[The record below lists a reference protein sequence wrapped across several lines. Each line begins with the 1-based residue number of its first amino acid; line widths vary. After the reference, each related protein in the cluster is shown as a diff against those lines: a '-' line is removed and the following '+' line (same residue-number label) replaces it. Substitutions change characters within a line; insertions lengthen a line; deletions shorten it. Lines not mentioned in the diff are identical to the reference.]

1 MQAHCNARPATIGA
15 AAARLA
21 PMTSQPATPRAT
33 ADFLNDRVRSMPPS
47 GIRRFFDMLAEMK
60 DVISLTIGEPDF
72 TTPEPITRA
81 AIESLEAGETHYTAN
96 GGMIELRG
104 LIAANLR
111 DRYGVDYDPRSE
123 LIVTVGASEGVD
135 ASMRA
140 TINPGDEV
148 IYHEPCFV
156 AYAPCIELAGGV
168 AVPVSTTDATDFR
181 VTAEMIRGAITPR
194 TKAIFLGYP
203 NNPTGAVLDRP
214 ELEAIARVAEEHDL
228 LVYSDEIYD
237 RLVYGDHAH
246 VAFSSLPGMR
256 ERTILM
262 GGFSKSY
269 AMTGWRI
276 GYVAAPAELMVGIAK
291 VHQYGIMCAPTAAQF
306 AGIEALRSG
315 EPHVQAMHA
324 EYDRRRRY
332 IVDRFNALGLL
343 CFEPKGAFYCFPR
356 VTDATGMDD
365 STFAERLLEE
375 ERVGVVPGLAF
386 GPSGAGHVRVCYAT
400 AYEQIVEAMDRIERF
415 VERHRA

>member
-1 MQAHCNARPATIGA
+1 MTSHPAT
-15 AAARLA
+15 R
-21 PMTSQPATPRAT
+21 RAT
-33 ADFLNDRVRSMPPS
+33 ADFLNDRVREIPPS

-72 TTPEPITRA
+72 TTPEPILRA
-81 AIESLEAGETHYTAN
+81 GIESLEAGETHYTAN
-96 GGMIELRG
+96 GGIVELRE

-111 DRYGVDYDPRSE
+111 DRYGVSYEARTE
-123 LIVTVGASEGVD
+123 LVVTVGASEGVD
-135 ASMRA
+135 ASLRA
-140 TINPGDEV
+140 TINAGDEV

-156 AYAPCIELAGGV
+156 AYAPCIQLAGGT
-168 AVPVSTTDATDFR
+168 AVPVSTSRATDFR
-181 VTAEMIRGAITPR
+181 VTADGIEAAITPR
-194 TKAIFLGYP
+194 TKGIFLGYP

-228 LVYSDEIYD
+228 LVYTDEIYD

-246 VAFSSLPGMR
+246 TAFSSLPGMR

-276 GYVAAPAELMVGIAK
+276 GYVAAPADLMVGIAK
-291 VHQYGIMCAPTAAQF
+291 AHQYGIMCAPTSAQF
-306 AGIEALRSG
+306 AAIAALRDG
-315 EPHVQAMHA
+315 EPSLVEMHD
-324 EYDRRRRY
+324 EYDRRRRF
-332 IVDRFNALGLL
+332 ITGRFNEIGLET
-343 CFEPKGAFYCFPR
+343 FEPKGAFYCFPR
-356 VTDATGMDD
+356 VSDATGLDE
-365 STFAERLLEE
+365 TEFAEALLDE
-375 ERVGVVPGLAF
+375 ERVGVVPGVAF

-415 VERHRA
+415 VGRHRA

>member
-1 MQAHCNARPATIGA
+1 
-15 AAARLA
+15 
-21 PMTSQPATPRAT
+21 MTSQPTTRRAP
-33 ADFLNDRVRSMPPS
+33 ADFLNDRVRDMPPS

-96 GGMIELRG
+96 GGMIELRE

-111 DRYGVDYDPRSE
+111 DRYGVEYDPRTE
-123 LIVTVGASEGVD
+123 LIITVGASEGVD
-135 ASMRA
+135 ASLRA
-140 TINPGDEV
+140 TINQGDEV

-156 AYAPCIELAGGV
+156 AYAPCIQLAGGV
-168 AVPVSTTDATDFR
+168 AVAVSTTDATDFR
-181 VTAEMIRGAITPR
+181 VTAEMVEDAVTPR

-203 NNPTGAVLDRP
+203 NNPTGAVLEHD
-214 ELEAIARVAEEHDL
+214 ELEAIARVADRHDL
-228 LVYSDEIYD
+228 LVYTDEIYD
-237 RLVYGDHAH
+237 RLVYGDHEH
-246 VAFSSLPGMR
+246 TAFSSLPGMR
-256 ERTILM
+256 ERTILL

-276 GYVAAPAELMVGIAK
+276 GYVAAPSGLMTGIAK
-291 VHQYGIMCAPTAAQF
+291 VHQYGIMCAPTSAQF
-306 AGIEALRSG
+306 AAIEALKNG
-315 EPHVQAMHA
+315 EPHLQAMRA

-332 IVDRFNALGLL
+332 ITDRFNAIGMA
-343 CFEPKGAFYCFPR
+343 CFEPKGAFYCFPH
-356 VTDATGMDD
+356 VTECTGLGET
-365 STFAERLLEE
+365 TFAEKLLEE
-375 ERVGVVPGLAF
+375 ERVGVVPGTAF

-415 VERHRA
+415 AQRHRV

>member
-1 MQAHCNARPATIGA
+1 MST
-15 AAARLA
+15 
-21 PMTSQPATPRAT
+21 TQPTRRAT
-33 ADFLNDRVRSMPPS
+33 ADFLNDTVRAIPPS
-47 GIRRFFDMLAEMK
+47 GIRRFFDMLAEMN

-96 GGMIELRG
+96 GGMVELRE

-111 DRYGVDYDPRSE
+111 DRYGVSYDPMAE
-123 LIVTVGASEGVD
+123 LIITVGASEGVD
-135 ASMRA
+135 ASLRA

-156 AYAPCIELAGGV
+156 AYAPCIELAGGRPV
-168 AVPVSTTDATDFR
+168 AVSTTDETDFR
-181 VTAEMIRGAITPR
+181 VTADMIRAAITPR

-203 NNPTGAVLDRP
+203 NNPTGAVLDRE
-214 ELEAIARVAEEHDL
+214 ELEDIARVADEHDL

-237 RLVYGDHAH
+237 RLVYGDHQH
-246 VAFSSLPGMR
+246 TAFSALPGMR
-256 ERTILM
+256 DRTILL

-276 GYVAAPAELMVGIAK
+276 GYVAAPRELMSGISK
-291 VHQYGIMCAPTAAQF
+291 IHQYGIMCAPTSAQY
-306 AGIEALRSG
+306 AGIEALKSG
-315 EPHVQAMHA
+315 EPHVQEMRA

-332 IVDRFNALGLL
+332 MTDRFNQIGLH
-343 CFEPKGAFYCFPR
+343 CFEPMGAFYCFPQ
-356 VTDATGMDD
+356 VSDATGLDET
-365 STFAERLLEE
+365 TFAEKLLEE
-375 ERVGVVPGLAF
+375 ERVGVVPGTAF

-400 AYEQIVEAMDRIERF
+400 AFDQIVEAMDRIERF
-415 VERHRA
+415 VSRHRP

>member
-1 MQAHCNARPATIGA
+1 
-15 AAARLA
+15 
-21 PMTSQPATPRAT
+21 MTSQPTTRRAP
-33 ADFLNDRVRSMPPS
+33 ADFLNDRVRDIPPS

-96 GGMIELRG
+96 GGMMELRE

-111 DRYGVDYDPRSE
+111 DRYGVEYDPRTE
-123 LIVTVGASEGVD
+123 LIITVGASEGVD
-135 ASMRA
+135 ASLRA
-140 TINPGDEV
+140 TINDGDEV

-156 AYAPCIELAGGV
+156 AYAPCIQLAGGV

-181 VTAEMIRGAITPR
+181 VTAEMIEDAVTPR

-203 NNPTGAVLDRP
+203 NNPTGAVLDRAD
-214 ELEAIARVAEEHDL
+214 LEAIARVADRHDL
-228 LVYSDEIYD
+228 LVYTDEIYD
-237 RLVYGDHAH
+237 RLVYGDHEH
-246 VAFSSLPGMR
+246 TAFSSLSGMR
-256 ERTILM
+256 ERTILL

-276 GYVAAPAELMVGIAK
+276 GYVAAPAGLMTGIAK
-291 VHQYGIMCAPTAAQF
+291 VHQYGIMCAPTSAQF
-306 AGIEALRSG
+306 AAIEAMKNG
-315 EPHVQAMHA
+315 EPHLQAMRA

-332 IVDRFNALGLL
+332 ITDRFNAIGMS
-343 CFEPKGAFYCFPR
+343 CFEPKGAFYCFPH
-356 VTDATGMDD
+356 VTECTGLDET
-365 STFAERLLEE
+365 TFAEKLLEE
-375 ERVGVVPGLAF
+375 ERVGVVPGTAF

-400 AYEQIVEAMDRIERF
+400 AYEEIVEAMDRIERF
-415 VERHRA
+415 ARRHRA

>member
-1 MQAHCNARPATIGA
+1 MSSQS
-15 AAARLA
+15 A
-21 PMTSQPATPRAT
+21 PIRRAT
-33 ADFLNDRVRSMPPS
+33 VEFLNDTVRTMPPS

-72 TTPEPITRA
+72 TTPEVITRA
-81 AIESLEAGETHYTAN
+81 AIASLEAGETHYTAN
-96 GGMIELRG
+96 GGMLELRE

-111 DRYGVDYDPRSE
+111 DRYGVEYDPRTE
-123 LIVTVGASEGVD
+123 LVITVGASEGVD
-135 ASMRA
+135 ASLRA
-140 TINPGDEV
+140 TINPRDEV

-156 AYAPCIELAGGV
+156 AYAPCIQLAGGV

-181 VTAEMIRGAITPR
+181 VTADMVRSAVTPR
-194 TKAIFLGYP
+194 TKGIFLGYP

-214 ELEAIARVAEEHDL
+214 ELEAIARVADEHDL

-237 RLVYGDHAH
+237 RLVYGEHAH
-246 VAFSSLPGMR
+246 TAFSSLPGMR
-256 ERTILM
+256 DRTVLL

-276 GYVAAPAELMVGIAK
+276 GYVAAPAELMTGIAK

-306 AGIEALRSG
+306 AAIEALQSG
-315 EPHVQAMHA
+315 EEALQGMRA

-332 IVDRFNALGLL
+332 MTDRFNEIGLD
-343 CFEPKGAFYCFPR
+343 CFEPMGAFYCFPR
-356 VTDATGMDD
+356 VSDATGMDE
-365 STFAERLLEE
+365 TAFAEALLEE
-375 ERVGVVPGLAF
+375 ERVGVVPGTAF

-415 VERHRA
+415 VGRHRA